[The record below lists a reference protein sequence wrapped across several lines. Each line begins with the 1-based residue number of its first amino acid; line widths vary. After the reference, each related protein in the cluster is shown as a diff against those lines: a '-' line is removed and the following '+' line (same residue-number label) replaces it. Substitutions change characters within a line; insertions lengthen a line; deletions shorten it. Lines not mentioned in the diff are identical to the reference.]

1 MRRQEKK
8 AERAECI
15 RREQGKSSMT
25 YTSLLIVDRKSS
37 RFTVRV
43 ALEQRYDVD
52 VKHAQDISA
61 ALEVINNSTPEYVL
75 VNPAGIQVEHL
86 LSQVEQSGKTM
97 PVLVVGDE
105 AITNNLRAIYPH
117 IIGCVPPAYK
127 EEDLLPYLQRQ
138 RLTQTSRLRGMAL
151 AERAALVQANQLLER
166 RVQEVMALH
175 QIGKA
180 VASLTDLDVIL
191 TRIVEAAVYLL
202 RAEEGSIMLVDPATN
217 ALYLRAEKGLGEKQA
232 RGFNVKIQD
241 SLIGSVVRTGQSV
254 KLARGTSND
263 SRLKVVTGYLVNALL
278 YVPLTLR
285 GQVIG
290 VLGVSNQTAHHA
302 FGEHDQRLMES
313 LSDYAALAIE
323 VARQHKTIMQMSQD
337 LQVSHTIAAAVNELE
352 EKIDTDDPDTL
363 KLLRRLKGA
372 AQILTRLSKGEAQIN
387 V

>member
-1 MRRQEKK
+1 M
-8 AERAECI
+8 
-15 RREQGKSSMT
+15 S

-43 ALEQRYDVD
+43 ALEQRYDVA
-52 VKHAQDISA
+52 VKHAKDVNA
-61 ALEVINNSTPEYVL
+61 ALEVIRNSTPEYVL
-75 VNPAGIQVEHL
+75 LNPAGVQAEHL
-86 LSQVEQSGKTM
+86 LDQIKQIGKTI
-97 PVLVVGDE
+97 PILIVGDE
-105 AITNNLRAIYPH
+105 SATNNLRSIYSQ
-117 IIGCVPPAYK
+117 IIGYVPPAYK
-127 EEDLLPYLQRQ
+127 EEDLLPYLQRK
-138 RLTQTSRLRGMAL
+138 RLTKTSRLRGMAL

-202 RAEEGSIMLVDPATN
+202 RAEEGSIMLVDPETN

-254 KLARGTSND
+254 KLARGASND

-285 GQVIG
+285 GRVIG

-302 FGEHDQRLMES
+302 FTEHDQRLMES
-313 LSDYAALAIE
+313 LADYAALAIE
-323 VARQHKTIMQMSQD
+323 VARQHKIIAQMSQE
-337 LQVSHTIAAAVNELE
+337 LQVSHTIAATVNELGK
-352 EKIDTDDPDTL
+352 KIDTDDPDVL
-363 KLLRRLKGA
+363 RLLRRLQGA
-372 AQILTRLSKGEAQIN
+372 TQILTRMSQAEASVN

>member
-1 MRRQEKK
+1 
-8 AERAECI
+8 
-15 RREQGKSSMT
+15 MT

-75 VNPAGIQVEHL
+75 VNPAGIQVEHF

-313 LSDYAALAIE
+313 LADYAALAIE